1 MAGGSQQPRPWG
13 SSTDHGKEGGPR
25 PAMGKTVE
33 VDRPWGRRGR
43 STGHG
48 GSRQPVDDGEE
59 GGTDGGGR
67 PAMGKKG
74 RPWGSSA
81 AGEEGTPRA
90 RAAARHPRS
99 RRSPCRSRRRRGEGA
114 LWRGGWCVRGEG
126 LRRGKGEG
134 LLRGGGFRRGA
145 QPLPHEA
152 SVGFCFC
159 FAWGRRRFVSGEYGG
174 GGLGI
179 VGWVEQADGKSRG
192 IGARF
197 CLRMSRPSKQQN

>member
-1 MAGGSQQPRPWG
+1 MGELDQPWERR
-13 SSTDHGKEGGPR
+13 GPR

-48 GSRQPVDDGEE
+48 RSRQPVGDGAE

-90 RAAARHPRS
+90 RAAARHPRI
-99 RRSPCRSRRRRGEGA
+99 RRTAARLAGAGEDEGKELCGEGA
-114 LWRGGWCVRGEG
+114 
-126 LRRGKGEG
+126 
-134 LLRGGGFRRGA
+134 GA
-145 QPLPHEA
+145 
-152 SVGFCFC
+152 
-159 FAWGRRRFVSGEYGG
+159 
-174 GGLGI
+174 
-179 VGWVEQADGKSRG
+179 
-192 IGARF
+192 
-197 CLRMSRPSKQQN
+197 